1 MTGDGQNKRGPGE
14 LDYLIVGAGPAG
26 LQLAYFLSAG
36 KRSHLILERAAGP
49 GAFFERFPRSRSLIS
64 FNKKHSLY
72 TDPELQLRWDWNSLL
87 THDYEF
93 PFTGFSE
100 RLYPK
105 AEELLRYLRE
115 FAERYGLAV
124 RYNTSV
130 RRVSRE
136 PSGRFV
142 VEDEQGGRY
151 AARCLV
157 IATGASREYVPP
169 IPGIEHAEGYGSVS
183 MRPDDFEGQRV
194 LVIGKG
200 NSAFE
205 FAEHILDAAKLVHLA
220 SQRSIRMAWKTRHAG
235 DLRAHYTRLL
245 DAYQLKM
252 LHGVLDCTVE
262 GIERRP
268 GGQLAVTVAYTH
280 AQGERECIIYD
291 RVVRATGFRFDASI
305 FDESA
310 RPSLVIDGRFPD
322 MTSAWESA
330 NVPGMYFAG
339 TLMQARDFRKAAT
352 PFIDGF
358 RYNVRT
364 LYHLL
369 EHRYHGRHLPYERVR
384 LDAHALARAVEGR
397 ICRSSALWAQFG
409 YLCDAVV
416 VDEEAG
422 AAEYFFELPVDY
434 VRESDMGRSSH
445 YYTVTFEWG
454 RWDGDVFNIERHP
467 AHERAREGAFLHPV
481 VRRFSGGRLV
491 SEHHVLEDLLG
502 MYSAAGETGTME
514 SRGGR
519 DMDTYH
525 AQEHEG
531 PLRRYFEEQLGAR
544 RAAGRAR
551 TRTAGGR
558 PRVADGARN
567 RRPLGERQGD

>member
-1 MTGDGQNKRGPGE
+1 MTGERQNKKASDE
-14 LDYLIVGAGPAG
+14 LDYLIIGAGPAG

-36 KRSHLILERAAGP
+36 QRRYLVLERAARP

-64 FNKKHSLY
+64 FNKKSALY
-72 TDPELQLRWDWNSLL
+72 EDPELRLRWDWNSLL
-87 THDYEF
+87 THDYGF
-93 PFTGFSE
+93 PFTDFSE

-105 AEELLRYLRE
+105 AEELLRYLRQ
-115 FAERYGLAV
+115 FAERYELAI
-124 RYNTSV
+124 RYNTAV
-130 RRVSRE
+130 RRIFRE

-142 VEDEQGGRY
+142 VEDEGGGRY

-157 IATGASREYVPP
+157 IATGASRHYVPP
-169 IPGIEHAEGYGSVS
+169 IPGIRHAEGYESVS
-183 MRPDDFEGQRV
+183 MRPDDYEGQRV
-194 LVIGKG
+194 LIIGKG

-205 FAEHILDAAKLVHLA
+205 FADLILDGAKLVHLA
-220 SQRSIRMAWKTRHAG
+220 SPRSIRMAWKTRHAG

-252 LHGVLDCTVE
+252 LHGVLDCVVE
-262 GIERRP
+262 GIERQP
-268 GGQLAVTVAYTH
+268 DGKLAVTVAYTH
-280 AQGERECIIYD
+280 AQGERERILYD

-305 FDESA
+305 FDEAA
-310 RPSLVIDGRFPD
+310 RPSLVIDDRFPE
-322 MTSAWESA
+322 MTSAWEST

-339 TLMQARDFRKAAT
+339 TLMQVRDFRKAAS

-369 EHRYHGRHLPYERVR
+369 EHRYHGRHLPYEHLA
-384 LDAHALARAVEGR
+384 LDAEALARAVESR

-422 AAEYFFELPVDY
+422 AARYFFELPVDY

-467 AHERAREGAFLHPV
+467 AHDRAQEGAFLHPI
-481 VRRFSGGRLV
+481 VRRYSGGRMV
-491 SEHHVLEDLLG
+491 GQHHVLEDLLG
-502 MYSAAGETGTME
+502 MYCAAGETGTMQ

-519 DMDTYH
+519 DMETYH
-525 AQEHEG
+525 AQEHEA
-531 PLRRYFEEQLGAR
+531 PLRRFFEEQLGAPASA
-544 RAAGRAR
+544 RAALDAALVSS
-551 TRTAGGR
+551 AG
-558 PRVADGARN
+558 D
-567 RRPLGERQGD
+567 